1 MARRR
6 RRRPAAPSSWDE
18 AQAFD
23 ENDEA
28 PSPADQAAAAL
39 DTHCLS
45 HPTRPVTTTCDAC
58 EEAICNMCRIPHRA
72 EVLCPRCFTA
82 RLESGALAH
91 TSPHGWIAAA
101 LGLIA
106 VGVVLAPFTLLASAA
121 INGPLFGYAAAALGA
136 AAIWFGFSAQDFR
149 GLGRRA
155 GWVGV
160 ALGVGVALATIGL
173 NLLGHLTRA

>member
-6 RRRPAAPSSWDE
+6 RRRPAASSSWDE
-18 AQAFD
+18 VEALD
-23 ENDEA
+23 ESDDA
-28 PSPADQAAAAL
+28 PSAAEEAAAAL

-45 HPTRPVTTTCDAC
+45 HPTRPVTTACDGC
-58 EEAICNMCRIPHRA
+58 REAICAMCAVPHRA

-82 RLESGALAH
+82 RLESGALTPGSA
-91 TSPHGWIAAA
+91 HGWIAAT
-101 LGLIA
+101 LGLVG
-106 VGVVLAPFTLLASAA
+106 VGVVLAPFTLLASAG
-121 INGPLFGYAAAALGA
+121 IGGPLFGYGAAALGA

-160 ALGVGVALATIGL
+160 ALGVGVALATIAL
-173 NLLGHLTRA
+173 NLLGHLSRA